1 VQPFVLESPAVRL
14 EVPGPADVEAI
25 VEACQDPVLQ
35 RFTTVP
41 APYARSDAAFF
52 LERIVDHGW
61 VTGREA
67 TWGLRGPGSS
77 LLLGVVSVRLGT
89 RDIGFWTAPEAR
101 GRGLMTAAVRLVADW
116 ALGEAGLDQLHWEGY
131 VGNDASAAVARR
143 CGFTY
148 TGAGPGMH
156 PGRDG
161 ARPLCW
167 KARLRPGDDRLPK
180 QGWPDLSGEAAGEHT
195 ASVADAEAGRHD
207 RGRSRE
213 WPRVDDVDHRGPQT
227 PGTPRLPEDS

>member
-1 VQPFVLESPAVRL
+1 VQPFVLESPALRL

-41 APYARSDAAFF
+41 APYSRDDALTF
-52 LERIVDHGW
+52 LDRIVGRGW
-61 VTGREA
+61 ATGREA

-89 RDIGFWTAPEAR
+89 RDVGFWTTRAAR
-101 GRGLMTAAVRLVADW
+101 GRGLMTEAVRLVADW
-116 ALGEAGLDQLHWEGY
+116 ALGEADLGQLHWEGY

-143 CGFTY
+143 AGFTY
-148 TGAGPGMH
+148 TGVGPGMH

-161 ARPLCW
+161 GRPLCW
-167 KARLRPGDDRLPK
+167 KARLRAGDDRLPK
-180 QGWPDLSGEAAGEHT
+180 QGWPDLSGT
-195 ASVADAEAGRHD
+195 P
-207 RGRSRE
+207 RE
-213 WPRVDDVDHRGPQT
+213 FPSTDDVEDRAPQHRAGH
-227 PGTPRLPEDS
+227 PRPEDS

>member
-1 VQPFVLESPAVRL
+1 
-14 EVPGPADVEAI
+14 
-25 VEACQDPVLQ
+25 VLQ

-41 APYARSDAAFF
+41 APYARSDAEFF
-52 LERIVDHGW
+52 LDRIVDHGW

-89 RDIGFWTAPEAR
+89 RDIGFWTTPAAR

-116 ALGEAGLDQLHWEGY
+116 ALGDGGLDQLHWEGY

-143 CGFTY
+143 SGFTY
-148 TGAGPGMH
+148 TGVGPGMH

-161 ARPLCW
+161 GRPLCW
-167 KARLRPGDDRLPK
+167 KARLRPGDERFPK
-180 QGWPDLSGEAAGEHT
+180 QGWPDLTGRAGPAEG
-195 ASVADAEAGRHD
+195 DAEAETGEPL
-207 RGRSRE
+207 RE
-213 WPRVDDVDHRGPQT
+213 WPRDDGVDDSARQPQ
-227 PGTPRLPEDS
+227 GAPRLPEDS